1 MTIIVELAKV
11 FEWIGVAGCVLV
23 PTVII
28 IILALYAT
36 GTNSEKY

>member
-11 FEWIGVAGCVLV
+11 FEWLGVAGCVFV

-28 IILALYAT
+28 IVLALYLT
-36 GTNSEKY
+36 GLNSEKY